1 MIRRLTPFGSSV
13 FAEITAL
20 AKKHNAVNL
29 GQGFPD
35 FDTPEELKSIAAKA
49 IMDGHNQYAVSAGEP
64 TLREAIAEH
73 SFRFYGQSVNPNT
86 DICVTS
92 GASEAL
98 LCAMLGFIES
108 GDEVIVFEPCFDV
121 YLPGIHWAGGK
132 AVAITLHAPDFRF
145 NPDELKQA
153 ITPRTKAILLNTP
166 HNPTGTVFT
175 LEELSLIR
183 DICVEHNLICISDEV
198 YEHIVFQPNKHIR
211 IATLDGMSERTITI
225 SSGGKTFS
233 ATGWKCGWAIG
244 SEKLIASIKR
254 VHQFTVFASSTPQ
267 QYAIA
272 HGLRLPDSF
281 FEELSTSYTNRR
293 NYLHDGLSTSPLSI
307 QPPQGTYFITASISG
322 FTEMDGAEFASW
334 CIRELGVAI
343 IPLQKFYLNEQ
354 CGRPLVRLCF
364 CKRDETLSQGLERL
378 SQLNARVSTIG
389 RGD

>member
-1 MIRRLTPFGSSV
+1 VISRLTPFGSSV

-20 AKKHNAVNL
+20 AKQFNAVNL

-73 SFRFYGQSVNPNT
+73 SFRFYQQNVNPNT
-86 DICVTS
+86 DVCVTS

-121 YLPGIHWAGGK
+121 YLPGINWAGGK
-132 AVAITLHAPDFRF
+132 AVAVTLHAPEFRF
-145 NPDELKQA
+145 DPDELKRA
-153 ITPRTKAILLNTP
+153 ITPRTKAVLLNTP

-198 YEHIVFQPNKHIR
+198 YEHIVFEPHKHIR
-211 IATLDGMSERTITI
+211 IATLDGMENRTITI

-244 SEKLIASIKR
+244 SKDLIASIKR

-281 FEELSTSYTNRR
+281 FQGLSYDYTVRR
-293 NYLHDGLSTSPLSI
+293 NRLFEGLSTSPLLI
-307 QPPQGTYFITASISG
+307 MPPQGTYFITAGISG
-322 FTEMDGAEFASW
+322 FTEKDGAEFASW
-334 CIRELGVAI
+334 CIRELGVAL

-354 CGRPLVRLCF
+354 YGRPLVRLCF
-364 CKRDETLSQGLERL
+364 CKRDETLLQGVERL
-378 SQLNARVSTIG
+378 SLLSERIG
-389 RGD
+389 TV